1 MVGII
6 MTKIIHL
13 KDIMIIN
20 KNTKEAAIKKTG
32 SLIIFGRKMII
43 TKEISASMITRTRR
57 GLDNFNTN
65 LDKEKIRI
73 LRMLNENL
81 VNPVVHQY
89 QIVIYTG
96 KTVIMQINVRK
107 KTKER
112 HQPSIWLC
120 PNFSR

>member
-43 TKEISASMITRTRR
+43 TKEIHDSMITRTQK
-57 GLDNFNTN
+57 GINNFDMN
-65 LDKEKIRI
+65 LEKGICQILRI
-73 LRMLNENL
+73 LAGNK
-81 VNPVVHQY
+81 VKPVLLPY
-89 QIVIYTG
+89 RIATNAEKMI
-96 KTVIMQINVRK
+96 IM
-107 KTKER
+107 
-112 HQPSIWLC
+112 
-120 PNFSR
+120 

>member
-81 VNPVVHQY
+81 VNPVVHRY
-89 QIVIYTG
+89 QIATYAG
-96 KTVIMQINVRK
+96 KTVIMQISVREK
-107 KTKER
+107 KKER
-112 HQPSIWLC
+112 HQP
-120 PNFSR
+120 

>member
-81 VNPVVHQY
+81 VNPVVHRY
-89 QIVIYTG
+89 QIVTYAG
-96 KTVIMQINVRK
+96 KKVIMQINAGQ

-112 HQPSIWLC
+112 HQPLIWLC
-120 PNFSR
+120 PKFSR